1 MWKAESEHNDV
12 LKAYQSNPFE
22 LPGPENGGR
31 IFLRNVGNHLSRL
44 CLSHKTKRNE
54 HYKNPV
60 SRNLVRRSMIRN
72 VRQDFIWVGASLAA
86 STII

>member
-1 MWKAESEHNDV
+1 MCKPKSEHHDV

-31 IFLRNVGNHLSRL
+31 ISLRNVGNHLSRL
-44 CLSHKTKRNE
+44 CLSHKTNRNE
-54 HYKNPV
+54 HHKNLG
-60 SRNLVRRSMIRN
+60 SRNLVRRSVIRN

-86 STII
+86 STVI